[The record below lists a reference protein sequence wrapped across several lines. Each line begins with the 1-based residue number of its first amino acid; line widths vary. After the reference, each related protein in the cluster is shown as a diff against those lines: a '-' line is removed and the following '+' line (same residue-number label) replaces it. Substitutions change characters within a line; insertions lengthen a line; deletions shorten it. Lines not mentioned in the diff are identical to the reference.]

1 MFDKYFYST
10 QRMLEMFNTKL
21 LSDLTSAAAAPCQAV
36 TTWRMFALL
45 SVYPINMIK
54 YADNPGESRERITP
68 GMTWSTVFSPHL
80 HEATN
85 IGG

>member
-1 MFDKYFYST
+1 MFS
-10 QRMLEMFNTKL
+10 TKL
-21 LSDLTSAAAAPCQAV
+21 LSDLTSAALAPCQAV

-68 GMTWSTVFSPHL
+68 GMTWSTLARSYKYWRL
-80 HEATN
+80 KIELKTESERLRN
-85 IGG
+85 